1 MYIQNKT
8 KKLITLYTLENTDRL
23 QQNKEMEQIL
33 KIGQETATITDS

>member
-8 KKLITLYTLENTDRL
+8 KTLVTLYTLENTDRL
-23 QQNKEMEQIL
+23 QQKKEMEQIL

>member
-8 KKLITLYTLENTDRL
+8 KTLMTLYTLENTDRL
-23 QQNKEMEQIL
+23 QQKKEMEQIL

>member
-8 KKLITLYTLENTDRL
+8 KKLITLCTLENTDRL